1 MKLAHGGN
9 KYFNWFIYFMQFI
22 KNSLLINIIIFIG
35 FFAIGMYVCFIIYTF
50 FDNVASGRLADNYTE
65 VNYFSADIAGIA
77 GSFAL
82 AFMVHNA
89 IA

>member
-1 MKLAHGGN
+1 MKMIIKLAHGG
-9 KYFNWFIYFMQFI
+9 
-22 KNSLLINIIIFIG
+22 
-35 FFAIGMYVCFIIYTF
+35 FFAIGLYVIFVIYTF
-50 FDNVASGRLADNYTE
+50 FDNVATGNLKENISE
-65 VNYFSADIAGIA
+65 VSYFSSDIASIA

>member
-1 MKLAHGGN
+1 MLFDPTH
-9 KYFNWFIYFMQFI
+9 
-22 KNSLLINIIIFIG
+22 NIIEFTIG
-35 FFAIGMYVCFIIYTF
+35 FFAIGMYVCFVIYTF
-50 FDNVASGRLADNYTE
+50 FDNLISGNLANNYTE
-65 VNYFSADIAGIA
+65 VTYFSSDIAGIG